1 MFEIPYYKIKKK
13 EKTCQIGIHVYA
25 CDRDKVDVR
34 LAEQNLSLTDF
45 IRSCMAA
52 YADGLF
58 EIK

>member
-1 MFEIPYYKIKKK
+1 MEIPYYKIKKK

-25 CDRDKVDVR
+25 CDRDKVDDR
-34 LAEQNLSLTDF
+34 LKDSNLSLTDL